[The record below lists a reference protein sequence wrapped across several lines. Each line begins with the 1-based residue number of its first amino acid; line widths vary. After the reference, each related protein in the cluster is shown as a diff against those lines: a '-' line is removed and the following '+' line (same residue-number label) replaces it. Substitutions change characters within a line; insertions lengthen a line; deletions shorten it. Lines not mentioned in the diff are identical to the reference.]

1 MKFYDCAPA
10 PSPRR
15 VRIYLAEKG
24 LEVETVQVDLGN
36 GEQLTES
43 FRAVNPRCTVPV
55 LELNDGTRLASTA
68 GIRRYLDIAYPEP
81 NLCGRTAAEQGRI
94 ADLLWQIEADGLMAM
109 SEALRNRASRMQGR
123 ALTGPVNYEQIPAL
137 AERGRD
143 RVLRFLDGVDAM
155 VRDRPFVAGD
165 TYSVADIDLLVVV
178 DFAGWLKMG
187 LPEGAAEAAR
197 WYDAVS
203 SRPSAAL

>member
-1 MKFYDCAPA
+1 M
-10 PSPRR
+10 SR
-15 VRIYLAEKG
+15 
-24 LEVETVQVDLGN
+24 
-36 GEQLTES
+36 S
-43 FRAVNPRCTVPV
+43 
-55 LELNDGTRLASTA
+55 
-68 GIRRYLDIAYPEP
+68 PEP

-94 ADLLWQIEADGLMAM
+94 ADLLWQIEADGMMAM

-165 TYSVADIDLLVVV
+165 AYSVADIDLLVVV

-187 LPEGAAEAAR
+187 LPEGAAHAAR